1 MKPEEAASLK
11 RLQARMNAIP
21 KKVRAAVK
29 PAIEK
34 SAQEIVSKAKAL
46 APVDSGALRNSI
58 GYALGDGPATRATG
72 AFRISTKAADPDLR
86 AVVFAGND
94 DAYYA
99 RWIEFGTAG
108 GVAGQRVGVR
118 ASDVRQNKS
127 AGRKARRTHPGTPA
141 QPFFFPAWRL
151 GSKRATAR
159 IRRAISKAVREGWK

>member
-58 GYALGDGPATRATG
+58 DYAFGDGPATRATG
-72 AFRISTKAADPDLR
+72 AFRITTKAVDPELR
-86 AVVFAGND
+86 VTVYAGDD

-99 RWIEFGTAG
+99 RWVEFGTQAHG
-108 GVAGQRVGVR
+108 G
-118 ASDVRQNKS
+118 
-127 AGRKARRTHPGTPA
+127 HPGAVA

-151 GSKRATAR
+151 GAKLATAR